1 MTVCY
6 ASSQP
11 GLSVVTGLWE
21 EVFDCN
27 KPGMELGFINNKP
40 SAICTINQVKYSHV
54 CSFASS
60 GEKKTTY
67 RQKTNSYNGRVFI
80 ITFLQVCLFFILE
93 INSNIS
99 SDLDVAKRKK
109 KWRAGQPLWHCVF
122 LRTWRKAK
130 YKSQKANKYTTRY
143 IINATATPHS
153 SVLISP
159 QHTLAI
165 AAGI

>member
-67 RQKTNSYNGRVFI
+67 RQKTNSYNDRVFI

-109 KWRAGQPLWHCVF
+109 NGELDNPCDTVSFWEREEKLNTN
-122 LRTWRKAK
+122 LRKPV
-130 YKSQKANKYTTRY
+130 N
-143 IINATATPHS
+143 TPQD
-153 SVLISP
+153 I
-159 QHTLAI
+159 
-165 AAGI
+165 

>member
-67 RQKTNSYNGRVFI
+67 RQKTNSYNDRVFI

-99 SDLDVAKRKK
+99 SDLDVAKLKNGELDNPCDTVSFWEREEKLNTNLRK
-109 KWRAGQPLWHCVF
+109 PV
-122 LRTWRKAK
+122 
-130 YKSQKANKYTTRY
+130 N
-143 IINATATPHS
+143 TPQD
-153 SVLISP
+153 I
-159 QHTLAI
+159 
-165 AAGI
+165 